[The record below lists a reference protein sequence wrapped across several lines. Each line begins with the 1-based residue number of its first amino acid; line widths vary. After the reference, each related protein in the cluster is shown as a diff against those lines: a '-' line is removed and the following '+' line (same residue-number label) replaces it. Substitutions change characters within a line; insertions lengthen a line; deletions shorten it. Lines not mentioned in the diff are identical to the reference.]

1 MFNTNTWVE
10 KYRPDKMTKVVI
22 DPLNRQILDN
32 IIKTNRFPN
41 LLFYGPPGTGKTT
54 TIINLI
60 NEYQKKYANSKKGLS
75 LHLNASDERGVD
87 VIRGQIQQFVNS
99 NALFNTGM
107 KFVILDEV
115 DYMTKPAQQ
124 ALKNLIQN
132 FNSQVR
138 FCLLCN
144 YISKIDHSLQHI
156 FLRIHFNE
164 LPPDDI
170 IRFMQNICVS
180 ENVKV
185 SQKTLHNIQC
195 MFGSD
200 IRSMINYIQSNGDAL
215 AEMFIIDDA
224 TMEHIILL
232 IQDAD
237 KNISV
242 AISYLF
248 SLINNNN
255 IDFKYTIKMLIMYII
270 THKLDIN
277 LPDSF
282 FKFSE
287 FILHNNS
294 TDIHHLL
301 SYSMLKLREMLL
313 PV

>member
-1 MFNTNTWVE
+1 
-10 KYRPDKMTKVVI
+10 
-22 DPLNRQILDN
+22 
-32 IIKTNRFPN
+32 
-41 LLFYGPPGTGKTT
+41 
-54 TIINLI
+54 
-60 NEYQKKYANSKKGLS
+60 
-75 LHLNASDERGVD
+75 
-87 VIRGQIQQFVNS
+87 
-99 NALFNTGM
+99 
-107 KFVILDEV
+107 
-115 DYMTKPAQQ
+115 
-124 ALKNLIQN
+124 
-132 FNSQVR
+132 
-138 FCLLCN
+138 
-144 YISKIDHSLQHI
+144 
-156 FLRIHFNE
+156 
-164 LPPDDI
+164 
-170 IRFMQNICVS
+170 
-180 ENVKV
+180 
-185 SQKTLHNIQC
+185 

>member
-1 MFNTNTWVE
+1 MLNANTWVE
-10 KYRPDKMTKVVI
+10 KYRPDKMTKIVI
-22 DPLNRQILDN
+22 DPLNRRILNN
-32 IIKTNRFPN
+32 IINTNRFPN

-60 NEYQKKYANSKKGLS
+60 DEYQKKYANTKKGLS

-99 NALFNTGM
+99 NALFNAGM

-132 FNSQVR
+132 FNSRVR

-144 YISKIDHSLQHI
+144 YISKIDHSLQNI

-170 IRFMQNICVS
+170 IHFVNNICIMEQV
-180 ENVKV
+180 EV
-185 SQKTLHNIQC
+185 SQKTLQNIQSK
-195 MFGSD
+195 FGSD
-200 IRSMINYIQSNGDAL
+200 IRSMINYIQSNGDTL
-215 AEMFIIDDA
+215 SEIFIIDDT
-224 TMEHIILL
+224 TMEYIILL
-232 IQDAD
+232 VQDVN
-237 KNISV
+237 KHISV
-242 AISYLF
+242 AISYMF
-248 SLINNNN
+248 ALINNHN
-255 IDFKYTIKMLIMYII
+255 IDVKYTLKMLIMYII
-270 THKLDIN
+270 THKYNIN

-287 FILHNNS
+287 FILHNSS
-294 TDIHHLL
+294 TDIHNLL

-313 PV
+313 